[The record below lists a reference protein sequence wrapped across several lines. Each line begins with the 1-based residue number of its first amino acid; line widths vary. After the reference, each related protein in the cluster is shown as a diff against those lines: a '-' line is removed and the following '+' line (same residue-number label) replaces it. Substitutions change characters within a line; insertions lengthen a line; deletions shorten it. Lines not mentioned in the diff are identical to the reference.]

1 MSEAAIH
8 TAMDAARIF
17 LSDTAER
24 RRYLNREMA
33 RMDYDSGLLHAERK
47 GLEKGEQIGLEKGEQ
62 IGEEKMGQLMQILSQ
77 EQNYTAIA
85 MASTDKV
92 FRESL
97 YRKYHIV

>member
-47 GLEKGEQIGLEKGEQ
+47 GEQ
-62 IGEEKMGQLMQILSQ
+62 IGEDKMGRLMQILFQ
-77 EQNYTAIA
+77 EKDFANAQA
-85 MASTDKV
+85 ASTDKAL
-92 FRESL
+92 RESL